1 MKTMSLAV
9 VAVAA
14 LALAGC
20 GSNTAEP
27 SATTTTTTTTTSTPA
42 ASSSASSPEMMSA
55 QPVAGPHNGDDAM
68 FAQMMIVHHQ
78 GALDMS
84 KLAPTRAGSDE
95 VKALAT
101 RIEKAQQ
108 PEIDQMT
115 SWLRSWNEPLE
126 AGHGAHD
133 MPGMDIN
140 GQTQEEV
147 NKKLAALKGTDFD
160 RYYLESMIAHHEGA
174 LVMAKDE
181 IAKGESPDAK
191 KLSEEIV
198 SSQATEIA
206 EMKKMLAAL

>member
-1 MKTMSLAV
+1 MKAIPVALA
-9 VAVAA
+9 AVTA

-27 SATTTTTTTTTSTPA
+27 SSTTTATSMSTPA
-42 ASSSASSPEMMSA
+42 ASSSASSPEMMSS
-55 QPVAGPHNGDDAM
+55 QPVEGAHNAADAM

-84 KLAPTRAGSDE
+84 TLAPTRAGSDE

-126 AGHGAHD
+126 SGHGAHD

-147 NKKLAALKGTDFD
+147 NKKLAGLKGTDFD

-191 KLSEEIV
+191 KLSEQIV
-198 SSQATEIA
+198 SSQAAEIA